1 MTIKAIAV
9 RDNYFDSDV
18 AEYTVTRD
26 VWTIGEYLNCP
37 QISFRTVGDAEW
49 MRAKG
54 ESEDGYALRSG
65 DITHSQTSSIET
77 VVYGS
82 GTISFK
88 CRVEGEKTKGTVWDG
103 LAFSI
108 DGVQQGDLIGDE
120 TWTTKTFEVTG
131 EGSHTLTWAYVKD
144 DSGDGDGEDCAWLDE
159 VVWMPTPSTD
169 VTVDV
174 GDGKSVVVP
183 TEWIDRYEGIVS
195 DAGGD
200 KAAALM
206 RTAANGRKVWECFM
220 LGVDPTKAD
229 DDFKIT
235 RFWMEGGKPMF
246 EFSHSTDG
254 AGNSFVPRLK
264 VKGKAELADGWNDV
278 PDGGDA
284 TFRFFTVEVALP

>member
-1 MTIKAIAV
+1 MAIKAIAV

-49 MRAKG
+49 MRTKG

-65 DITHSQTSSIET
+65 DITHSQASSIET
-77 VVYGS
+77 VLYGS

-88 CRVEGEKTKGTVWDG
+88 CRVEGEVAKKKVWDG
-103 LAFSI
+103 LAFCI
-108 DGVQQGDLIGDE
+108 DGMQQGDLIGDD
-120 TWTTKTFEVTG
+120 TWITKTFEVTG
-131 EGSHTLTWAYVKD
+131 SGSHTLTWAYVKD

-159 VVWMPTPSTD
+159 VVWKPTPSTD

-183 TEWIDRYEGIVS
+183 TEWIDRYESIVS

-200 KAAALM
+200 KAAALQQ
-206 RTAANGRKVWECFM
+206 TAANGRKVWAPPGFRTEHI
-220 LGVDPTKAD
+220 LTANLYKEP
-229 DDFKIT
+229 KIT
-235 RFWMEGGKPMF
+235 SGFTM
-246 EFSHSTDG
+246 
-254 AGNSFVPRLK
+254 
-264 VKGKAELADGWNDV
+264 NDV
-278 PDGGDA
+278 RAQRARRMQVYQKLDECPYIENYIFKKKDYWC
-284 TFRFFTVEVALP
+284 